1 MVVAASHGDQNGSY
15 NRGRRS
21 EGMRVLDAIS
31 ARVENAWFAIR
42 DEESGQTLTE
52 YALII
57 ALVAVATVAAV
68 GFFGGKL
75 VNLLWQEGSSV
86 GNTT

>member
-1 MVVAASHGDQNGSY
+1 
-15 NRGRRS
+15 
-21 EGMRVLDAIS
+21 MRVLDAIS
-31 ARVENAWFAIR
+31 ARVQNAWFATR

-68 GFFGGKL
+68 GFFGGRL